1 MNKDLNLNILAENR
15 GVLMNGQE
23 RIKENTDFIL
33 LSEIYSLLHD
43 LGKLSKEFIV
53 RQSKECSDSKKEYNT
68 CYKFKHEKIFSESN
82 DEFDY
87 SEFLS
92 SSFKEIISKEVFK
105 DILNTDIRTNT
116 IKLIFSEKLAGPKE
130 IISEHHDG
138 KPGKRLIELLIN
150 IDRLDSGVDKGILQ
164 NMGKQSIECT
174 KTSTSF
180 GHEKKIN
187 IEDLKMSRENLCN
200 ELATYFEEIS
210 EKPDNIV
217 MQREKIIKLLKK
229 EFLKALGDTRR
240 SGNDVTLWDHSYS
253 VASLYK
259 SAIANMI
266 HNGEW
271 INPKDLKWVIIGVQ
285 YDKLG
290 LIEKAHKL
298 VDIVAYR
305 KLTEDIDQE
314 IKTYIEEEF
323 PIGNEIYRDES
334 GIYFVGPDVGR
345 DSLEK
350 LIKGEILCRVNKK
363 SDGEVIPYINISE
376 PSRSLVLLT
385 KLLTEA
391 KGNFQLHE
399 EIPEWKDKW
408 VQVLTINVQDT
419 HVSESSCGICKNKDK
434 CTINNGTNLKNSF
447 CKNTCTRFHE
457 CVAGGGNKEY
467 QVAICPVCKVHPK
480 CEYQEVCKCCL
491 NRREGRIKDWLSD
504 FYDKKYPTIW
514 INEIADLNGKVA
526 VITGKLN
533 LSKWLSGELLNT
545 VFSQTLESY
554 TNEYKNW
561 NSLSDCL
568 RQELEINEGNPK
580 CLKNIAGE
588 SYQSKMNSRKF
599 YENLVVDRNP
609 LWDTRINSWEDSS
622 SCEKAAERLLLT
634 IFRKHPS
641 PSRLRRI
648 WTSTETFWKETRDF
662 LKNNE
667 NYQIYKPTAHDYKD
681 IETSS
686 KVRFKRLNITLKNTK
701 GLSRGTYIAKFKK
714 LSIVMYFDG
723 EKFITTQNLD
733 IPELK
738 GLFDD
743 TTDKLKKY
751 IGDEIEI
758 GPEGIKPD
766 KFEKYIIDDVFY
778 GRTNYNPFLEV
789 LLSPVT
795 FQFIVPANSVPKI
808 ISEIHKKYSL
818 EMGNV
823 AGRLPLNLGV
833 VFFDSK
839 TALYAAVN
847 ASRRMLNGFED
858 IEFMNFS
865 VSNFSKDSP
874 IINLEVDNQDVRK
887 KEIQLKKC
895 SDAQAKYYFNFLLKT
910 SEEKAKKKES
920 FFKTFIMNEKESLIS
935 GSDLDQGDCVKLY
948 PNYFDFEFLD
958 TTARRLEISYDSEHK
973 RIDKSSLKGPRPYL
987 LEEFSSVFEK
997 VWNLLNTSQ
1006 MTTSQLKN
1014 IQENLVKLHMDWKGC
1029 EEVVDKN
1036 EYYETL
1042 TKQIENVLI
1051 NVGTRKWWSSL
1062 DEEGKELLKKVCLDK
1077 TIFDILEFY
1086 NSILK
1091 LKPNGDKNE

>member
-1 MNKDLNLNILAENR
+1 
-15 GVLMNGQE
+15 MNGQE
-23 RIKENTDFIL
+23 RIKENADFIL

-53 RQSKECSDSKKEYNT
+53 EQSKECFDSKKNYSIY
-68 CYKFKHEKIFSESN
+68 CKFKHYNIFSENN
-82 DEFDY
+82 DKFDY

-105 DILNTDIRTNT
+105 DIINKNIRTNT
-116 IKLIFSEKLAGPKE
+116 IKPIFSEKLAGPKE
-130 IISEHHDG
+130 IISEHHG
-138 KPGKRLIELLIN
+138 KKTDKRLIELLKN

-164 NMGKQSIECT
+164 NIGKQSIECT
-174 KTSTSF
+174 KISTSF

-187 IEDLKMSRENLCN
+187 IEDLKPSRENLCN
-200 ELATYFEEIS
+200 ELSTYLEEIS

-217 MQREKIIKLLKK
+217 MQRKKIIELLKK

-271 INPKDLKWVIIGVQ
+271 TNLKDLKWVIIGVQ

-290 LIEKAHKL
+290 LVEKAHKL

-334 GIYFVGPDVGR
+334 GIYFVGPDIGR

-350 LIKGEILCRVNKK
+350 LIKEEILCRVNKK
-363 SDGEVIPYINISE
+363 SDGEVIPYISISE
-376 PSRSLVLLT
+376 SSRSLVLLT
-385 KLLTEA
+385 NLLTEA
-391 KGNFQLHE
+391 RGNFQLHE
-399 EIPEWKDKW
+399 EVPEWKEKW
-408 VQVLTINVQDT
+408 DQVLTIDVQDAQ
-419 HVSESSCGICKNKDK
+419 VSKSSCDVCKSNDQ
-434 CTINNGTNLKNSF
+434 CINNGRIKRSF
-447 CKNTCTRFHE
+447 CKNTCTRYHE
-457 CVAGGGNKEY
+457 CIAGGGNKEY
-467 QVAICPVCKVHPK
+467 QVDICPVCKVHPK
-480 CEYQEVCKCCL
+480 CEHQEVCKCCL
-491 NRREGRIKDWLSD
+491 NRGESRIKDWLPNNFS
-504 FYDKKYPTIW
+504 DKKYPTIW
-514 INEIADLNGKVA
+514 INEIADSNGKVA
-526 VITGKLN
+526 IVTGRFN
-533 LSKWLSGELLNT
+533 LSKWLNGELLNT
-545 VFSQTLESY
+545 VFSQTTQNLESY
-554 TNEYKNW
+554 DNW

-568 RQELEINEGNPK
+568 RQELKINKGKPK
-580 CLKNIAGE
+580 CLEEIAGE
-588 SYQSKMNSRKF
+588 SYQREMNSHQF

-609 LWDTRINSWEDSS
+609 LWDAKINNWKDGS
-622 SCEKAAERLLLT
+622 SCEKATERLLLT

-648 WTSTETFWKETRDF
+648 WTSTETFWKETSDF

-667 NYQIYKPTAHDYKD
+667 NYYIYIPTAHDYKD

-686 KVRFKRLNITLKNTK
+686 KIRFKRLNITLKDTK
-701 GLSRGTYIAKFKK
+701 GLLRGTYVAKFKK

-758 GPEGIKPD
+758 ELEGTKPD
-766 KFEKYIIDDVFY
+766 KFERYIINDVFY
-778 GRTNYNPFLEV
+778 GSYYNPFLEV

-808 ISEIHKKYSL
+808 ISEIHAKYSL

-858 IEFMNFS
+858 VEFMDFS

-874 IINLEVDNQDVRK
+874 IVNLEVDNLEVDNQGIRK
-887 KEIQLKKC
+887 KEIQLNKC
-895 SDAQAKYYFNFLLKT
+895 LDEQAKYYFNFLLKT
-910 SEEKAKKKES
+910 SEDKAQKKKS
-920 FFKTFIMNEKESLIS
+920 FFKTFIENEKEFLIN

-958 TTARRLEISYDSEHK
+958 TTARRLEISYDSDHK
-973 RIDKSSLKGPRPYL
+973 RIDKSSLKGSKPYL

-997 VWNLLNTSQ
+997 VWNLFNTQ
-1006 MTTSQLKN
+1006 YMTTSQLKN
-1014 IQENLVKLHMDWKGC
+1014 IQENLVKLHMDWKDC
-1029 EEVVDKN
+1029 KEKN
-1036 EYYETL
+1036 KTEYYETL
-1042 TKQIENVLI
+1042 EKQIENILI
-1051 NVGTRKWWSSL
+1051 NVGTRKWWNSL
-1062 DEEGKELLKKVCLDK
+1062 DKEGKELLKKVCLDK